1 MAFTIR
7 KVAEK
12 KIRAAAKVIP
22 PIFERAKAK
31 AVKELDN
38 ITEIHEK
45 DMGSLQQAIYRYETG
60 PANKN
65 AYASYNW
72 KLPQGAKSKIP
83 SKDNPKGI
91 AKGEKVEVR
100 LKAGGRAVKCLKDPE
115 TGQIEDMLEVD
126 CEDLVATLQDMLQH
140 IKGMTKESDTGLK
153 FHKVAIRTSTPK
165 FATGKK
171 KQIAYCEAE
180 DEWITFSEG
189 TVAQQKVSREEFL
202 EKSGDSDHWA
212 NK

>member
-1 MAFTIR
+1 MAFTIS

-12 KIRAAAKVIP
+12 KERKEAKEIP
-22 PIFERAKAK
+22 PIFERAKAQAIK
-31 AVKELDN
+31 QLDN
-38 ITEIHEK
+38 HTEIHEK

-83 SKDNPKGI
+83 SRDNPKNI

-100 LKAGGRAVKCLKDPE
+100 LKAGGVAVKCLKNPE
-115 TGQIEDMLEVD
+115 TGDIEKMLEVD
-126 CEDLVATLQDMLQH
+126 CENLVATLQDMLQH
-140 IKGMTKESDTGLK
+140 IKTMTKESDTGLK
-153 FHKVAIRTSTPK
+153 FHKVAIKTAKPK
-165 FATGKK
+165 FASGKK
-171 KQIAYCEAE
+171 KQIAYCEEA
-180 DEWITFSEG
+180 DDWTTFSDG
-189 TVAQQKVSREEFL
+189 TVAEQKVKREEFL
-202 EKSGDSDHWA
+202 AKKNRSNHWA